1 MKKQM
6 LLNFFILA
14 IFSTL
19 SLFSATPRENRLNV
33 DSKLVQYVNTIQTL
47 QEGNKLISNILV
59 EGPLSIKVAQN
70 DVART
75 FKACWDQDN
84 RIIYICLA
92 TNPPRGEIIASI
104 LFELH
109 NASVTSKM
117 DNLDQMAQ
125 FGKITKQDYVRS
137 FEYLEYL
144 NSINTA
150 NLAKIGIEKGIF
162 PKNALLSTYKDF
174 DEHFYYQRISGHSD
188 VIARNYE
195 ILMAPAQESWYY
207 NGQRV

>member
-19 SLFSATPRENRLNV
+19 SLFSAPPKGKLNV
-33 DSKLVQYVNTIQTL
+33 DSKLSQYIKTIQAFP
-47 QEGNKLISNILV
+47 EGQKLISNILT
-59 EGPLSIKVAQN
+59 EGQLNIQVAN
-70 DVART
+70 NEVARN
-75 FKACWDQDN
+75 FKACWNQDS
-84 RIIYICLA
+84 RTILICLS
-92 TNPPRGEIIASI
+92 TNPPKGEVIASI

-125 FGKITKQDYVRS
+125 CGRISKPDYVRS
-137 FEYLEYL
+137 FEHLEYL

-150 NLAKIGIEKGIF
+150 NITKIGIEKGIF
-162 PKNALLSTYKDF
+162 PKNALLPTYKNF
-174 DEHFYYQRISGHSD
+174 EEHFYYQKISGHSD

-195 ILMAPAQESWYY
+195 ILMEPAREARYFTS
-207 NGQRV
+207 QRV